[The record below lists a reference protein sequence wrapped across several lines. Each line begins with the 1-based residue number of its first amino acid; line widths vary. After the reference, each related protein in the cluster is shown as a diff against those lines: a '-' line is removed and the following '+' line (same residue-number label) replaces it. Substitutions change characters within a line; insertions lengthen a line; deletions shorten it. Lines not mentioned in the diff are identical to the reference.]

1 LGAIV
6 VVAAEYDAD
15 ALSFGESANNTAQI
29 AISIAAV
36 SCLAGAT
43 VVPLDNRSWL
53 RWRRW
58 LVPRSRSWVGS
69 NTGDGDG
76 KNGDQAGELHVDWIW
91 GEESLLK

>member
-29 AISIAAV
+29 GISIAAV
-36 SCLAGAT
+36 SCLVGAT

-53 RWRRW
+53 SWRRY
-58 LVPRSRSWVGS
+58 VPRRGGS